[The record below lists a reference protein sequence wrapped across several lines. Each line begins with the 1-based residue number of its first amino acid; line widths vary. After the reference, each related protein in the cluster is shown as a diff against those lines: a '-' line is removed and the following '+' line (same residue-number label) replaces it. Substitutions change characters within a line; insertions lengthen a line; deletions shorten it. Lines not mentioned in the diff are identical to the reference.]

1 MRFRLFDYQ
10 EVAADS
16 IMRALRGGARD
27 YTEAHEHTA
36 INLTAPTAAGKT
48 VVATAAIERLFNG
61 DDFGPGDPEAT
72 VLWVTDDPSLNEQTR
87 RKMDMSSSL
96 LASGQLV
103 TIDAAF
109 DQEMFD
115 PGRVYFLNIQKLGK
129 ATGYVKGGVDK
140 RTYSLWTTL
149 RRTVEERGGHFVVV
163 IDEAH
168 RGARSNRERTTIIGR
183 IISDPDG
190 ALPPMPIVWGIS
202 ATPQRFE
209 DAIARSVPSRT
220 MRPVRVAIDE
230 VRESGLIKDKV
241 LIKHKAEAQP
251 GDATLGHLAVE
262 ELKGFDS
269 GWGDYA
275 EAEDEPRVRPVLVV
289 QVKAKAS
296 DNELADLLG
305 SLRDGWPDLVGDAI
319 AHTFESHA
327 PLNIKGQVVRYIAP
341 QDIEDDP
348 DARAV
353 LFKEALTT
361 GWDCPRAEVMLS
373 YRKAKDF
380 TYIAQLIG
388 RMVRTPLA
396 RRVMTDD
403 VLNSVSLYLP
413 YYDET
418 AVREV
423 VEQLRKDPDAPP
435 TVFEHNPVECTR
447 NAVVPDAVVDKLKAV
462 PTYIV
467 PGRAHRSQ
475 VSRLHMLAVRLAGD
489 GIDEDAINV
498 ADRHLIDTLDRER
511 NRLAVDGTLDRLV
524 DALAVVDYGVLEMS
538 LLDDDIKEA
547 VQSAT
552 THVRNIDDLLKAAGR
567 GMRDGLAKSYWAH
580 LVDSG
585 EDATRAKLITSA
597 LASDPAVVSA
607 VEAAAEERVQQWLK
621 EHSRAISGLSEA
633 RKTPYY
639 AVRSQARDSEQF
651 DIVLASKIT
660 SSADDPPWERHL
672 YADSSGQ
679 FHAKFNTWEEE
690 VLRAELNPDQGL
702 VGWYRNPT
710 GGERAIRVPYAT
722 TEGYERPMYPDFI
735 FFHQDGSEIVAS
747 LVDPH
752 NYALADAGPKWRGL
766 GVYAGRHGDAFGR
779 IDAVIKD
786 PDGALVRLDLKDP
799 AARDALDGCHDKDD
813 ILKAFRDHGG
823 AYV

>member
-1 MRFRLFDYQ
+1 VRFRLFDYQ
-10 EVAADS
+10 EVAADA
-16 IMRALRGGARD
+16 IVRALRRAARD
-27 YTEAHEHTA
+27 FAEDHEYTA

-48 VVATAAIERLFNG
+48 VMATAAIERLFEG

-87 RKMDMSSSL
+87 RKMDMSSTALGSR
-96 LASGQLV
+96 LV

-109 DQEMFD
+109 DQETFD

-129 ATGYVKGGVDK
+129 STGYVKGGVDK

-168 RGARSNRERTTIIGR
+168 RGARSNRERPTIVGR

-190 ALPPMPIVWGIS
+190 AVPPMPIVWGIS
-202 ATPQRFE
+202 ATPERFE
-209 DAIARSVPSRT
+209 EAISRT
-220 MRPVRVAIDE
+220 GRTMKPVRVPIEE

-251 GDATLGHLAVE
+251 GDATLGYLAVE
-262 ELKGFDS
+262 ELRRFDA
-269 GWGDYA
+269 GWGTYA
-275 EAEDEPRVRPVLVV
+275 DDEDEPRVRPVLAV

-296 DNELADLLG
+296 DNELADLLAA
-305 SLRDGWPDLVGDAI
+305 LRDGWEELAGDAI

-348 DARAV
+348 DARVV

-373 YRKAKDF
+373 YRKAEDY

-396 RRVMTDD
+396 KRVMTDD

-413 YYDET
+413 YFDEES
-418 AVREV
+418 VLSVIER
-423 VEQLRKDPDAPP
+423 LRKDPDAPP
-435 TVFEHNPVECTR
+435 TTIERNPVECSR
-447 NAVVPDAVVDKLKAV
+447 NPAVPAAVVERLKAL

-475 VSRLHMLAVRLAGD
+475 VSRLHMLAARLAGD
-489 GIDEDAINV
+489 DIAEDAIEV

-511 NRLAVDGTLDRLV
+511 NRLAADGTLDRLV
-524 DALAVVDYGVLEMS
+524 NALAVIDYGVIEVS
-538 LLDDDIKEA
+538 LVDDDIKAA

-567 GMRDGLAKSYWAH
+567 GLRDGLAKTYWAH
-580 LVDSG
+580 LIDGG
-585 EDATRAKLITSA
+585 EEPSRAKLITSA
-597 LASDPAVVSA
+597 LASDPAVVAA
-607 VEAAAEERVQQWLK
+607 VEAAAEERVQAWLK

-639 AVRSQARDSEQF
+639 AVRQQARDSEQF
-651 DIVLASKIT
+651 DLVLPTKMTA
-660 SSADDPPWERHL
+660 SADDPTWERHL
-672 YADSSGQ
+672 YSDGAGK
-679 FHAKFNTWEEE
+679 FHAKFTGWEED

-722 TEGYERPMYPDFI
+722 TEGYDRPMYPDFI
-735 FFHQDGSEIVAS
+735 FFHEDGSEIVVS
-747 LVDPH
+747 IVDPH

-766 GVYAGRHGDAFGR
+766 GAYAERHGDAYGR

-786 PDGALVRLDLKDP
+786 PEGALLRLDLKDP
-799 AARDALDGCHDKDD
+799 TARDALDGCHDKDD
-813 ILKAFRDHGG
+813 ILKAFREHGG
-823 AYV
+823 AYT